1 MNNKKEN
8 YDNYKYYRF
17 SKINVLGGIAIA
29 SILILT
35 VCFFSGIG
43 TLLASVL
50 LILMLSYF
58 LTSIVWNWFCSKSV
72 LEVFK
77 ENPSFGYVGDFIEQ
91 EVKIYN
97 IKAKHGYW
105 VIRQI
110 QKVPSEQNYMKIEKL
125 WREVLSN
132 KKIINNYINGKNVGN
147 MSVLR
152 GYDYENCPLVFED
165 KIVYI
170 GKKGE
175 VSKVRMKGFVKK
187 RGVSL
192 LSSVQLAKS
201 DPFGWFNVNI
211 STQEHINEFY
221 AIPKPRFINIKTI
234 VESMGVIE
242 SEKAQKRNSL
252 LKGDDWAGIREARP
266 DDSFKDIHWKTY
278 AKKGE
283 HWVIEKEM
291 VVEDQKYFLLIV
303 DHMLNN
309 EIVDTESFE
318 TMLEYVSGFIKLK
331 QIGMF
336 NLTHL
341 MINNQIFE
349 INKDYNNIIKEI
361 ASLKCIESG
370 SNEFN
375 IEIYNNLIRFN
386 NILLITTRKLTE
398 HKNVKVLHIEKRD
411 GSYDL

>member
-1 MNNKKEN
+1 MNNKKGN

-29 SILILT
+29 SILILA

-50 LILMLSYF
+50 LVLMLSYF
-58 LTSIVWNWFCSKSV
+58 LTSIIWNWFCSKSV

-105 VIRQI
+105 TIRQI
-110 QKVPSEQNYMKIEKL
+110 QKVPSDKNYRNIDRL

-132 KKIINNYINGKNVGN
+132 KKIINNYLNGKDVGN
-147 MSVLR
+147 MSILR
-152 GYDYENCPLVFED
+152 GYDYENCPVVFED
-165 KIVYI
+165 KIVYV

-175 VSKVRMKGFVKK
+175 LSKAKIRGFVKK

-192 LSSVQLAKS
+192 LSSIQLAKS

-211 STQEHINEFY
+211 STDEHINEFY
-221 AIPKPRFINIKTI
+221 ALPKPRFINIQTI

-242 SEKAQKRNSL
+242 SEKAQKRNNL

-291 VVEDQKYFLLIV
+291 VVEDQKYFLLVI
-303 DHMLNN
+303 DNILNN
-309 EIVDTESFE
+309 EVRDTESFE

-341 MINNQIFE
+341 LINNQILE

-361 ASLKCIESG
+361 ASLECIESD
-370 SNEFN
+370 SNELN
-375 IEIYNNLIRFN
+375 IEKHNNLTKFN
-386 NILLITTRKLTE
+386 NVLLITTRKLTE
-398 HKNVKVLHIEKRD
+398 SKNVKVLHIERRD
-411 GSYDL
+411 ESYDL

>member
-1 MNNKKEN
+1 MNNKEEN

-375 IEIYNNLIRFN
+375 IETYNNLIRFN

>member
-1 MNNKKEN
+1 MNNKKGN

-50 LILMLSYF
+50 LILMLSYL
-58 LTSIVWNWFCSKSV
+58 LTSIIWNWFCSKSV

-77 ENPSFGYVGDFIEQ
+77 ESPSYGYVGDFLEQ
-91 EVKIYN
+91 EIKIYN
-97 IKAKHGYW
+97 IKAKNGYW

-132 KKIINNYINGKNVGN
+132 KKIINNYINKKNVGN
-147 MSVLR
+147 MSILR

-170 GKKGE
+170 GKEGE
-175 VSKVRMKGFVKK
+175 LSKVRMKGFVKK

-192 LSSVQLAKS
+192 LSSIQLSKS

-211 STQEHINEFY
+211 STEENINEFY

-242 SEKAQKRNSL
+242 SEKAQKRNNV

-291 VVEDQKYFLLIV
+291 VVEEQKYFLLIV
-303 DHMLNN
+303 DNLLNN
-309 EIVDTESFE
+309 EIMDTESFE
-318 TMLEYVSGFIKLK
+318 TMLEYVSGFLKLK
-331 QIGMF
+331 KIGMF

-341 MINNQIFE
+341 MINNKIFE
-349 INKDYNNIIKEI
+349 VNKDYNNILKEI
-361 ASLKCIESG
+361 ALLECIESG
-370 SNEFN
+370 LHQLN
-375 IEIYNNLIRFN
+375 IETNNNLTKFN

-398 HKNVKVLHIEKRD
+398 NNNVKILHIEKRD
-411 GSYDL
+411 DYYDL

>member
-1 MNNKKEN
+1 MNNKKGN

-29 SILILT
+29 SILILA

-50 LILMLSYF
+50 LVLMLSYF
-58 LTSIVWNWFCSKSV
+58 LTSIIWNWFCLKSV

-105 VIRQI
+105 TIRQI
-110 QKVPSEQNYMKIEKL
+110 QKVPSDKNYRNIDRL

-132 KKIINNYINGKNVGN
+132 KKIINNYLNGKDVGN
-147 MSVLR
+147 MSILR
-152 GYDYENCPLVFED
+152 GYDYENCPVVFED
-165 KIVYI
+165 KIVYV

-175 VSKVRMKGFVKK
+175 LSKVKIRGFVKK

-192 LSSVQLAKS
+192 LSSIQLAKS

-211 STQEHINEFY
+211 STDEHINEFY
-221 AIPKPRFINIKTI
+221 AIPKPRFINIQTI

-242 SEKAQKRNSL
+242 SEKAQKRNNF

-291 VVEDQKYFLLIV
+291 VVEDQKYFLLVI

-309 EIVDTESFE
+309 EVRDTESFE

-331 QIGMF
+331 KIGMF

-341 MINNQIFE
+341 LINNQILE

-361 ASLKCIESG
+361 ASLECIESD
-370 SNEFN
+370 SNEIN
-375 IEIYNNLIRFN
+375 IEKHNNLTKFN
-386 NILLITTRKLTE
+386 NVLLITTRKLTE
-398 HKNVKVLHIEKRD
+398 SKNVKVLHIERRD
-411 GSYDL
+411 ESYDL

>member
-1 MNNKKEN
+1 MNNKKGN

-50 LILMLSYF
+50 LILMLSYL
-58 LTSIVWNWFCSKSV
+58 LTSIIWNWFCSKSV

-77 ENPSFGYVGDFIEQ
+77 ESPSYGYVGDFLEQ
-91 EVKIYN
+91 EIKIYN
-97 IKAKHGYW
+97 IKAKNGYW

-132 KKIINNYINGKNVGN
+132 KKIINNYINKKNVGN
-147 MSVLR
+147 MSILR
-152 GYDYENCPLVFED
+152 GYDYESCPLVFED

-170 GKKGE
+170 GKRGE
-175 VSKVRMKGFVKK
+175 LSKVRMRGFVKK

-192 LSSVQLAKS
+192 LSSIQLSKS

-211 STQEHINEFY
+211 STEEHINEFY

-242 SEKAQKRNSL
+242 SEKARKRNNL

-303 DHMLNN
+303 DNILNN
-309 EIVDTESFE
+309 KIMDTESFE
-318 TMLEYVSGFIKLK
+318 TMLEYVSGFLKLK
-331 QIGMF
+331 KIGMF

-341 MINNQIFE
+341 MINNKIFE
-349 INKDYNNIIKEI
+349 VNKDYNNIVKEI
-361 ASLKCIESG
+361 ALLECIESG
-370 SNEFN
+370 LHELN
-375 IEIYNNLIRFN
+375 IETNNNLTKFN

-398 HKNVKVLHIEKRD
+398 NKNVKILHIEKRD
-411 GSYDL
+411 DYYDL